1 MVQGIDPGI
10 SKQEVESVIVSKLE
24 PLIKKIDFLVES
36 EKKNAEFRSKLAL
49 VISIMYQESENT
61 KSVHEILERFLD
73 EWFNTTFDTKD
84 A

>member
-1 MVQGIDPGI
+1 MVQGVDPGI
-10 SKQEVESVIVSKLE
+10 SKQEVESVVASKLE

-49 VISIMYQESENT
+49 VISIMYEESEIT